1 MIKSM
6 FPKRNQKVPKKKELK
21 EKKNNNIKSENVDEN
36 VEDMTF

>member
-1 MIKSM
+1 M